1 MYGDLQSAMEATVS
15 KAQARREIEKHNASW
30 AEFVAECGE
39 YESYSG
45 ADVLG
50 WLGY

>member
-1 MYGDLQSAMEATVS
+1 MTFSEAMEATVS
-15 KAQARREIEKHNASW
+15 ASDARREIETNHGCDW
-30 AEFVAECGE
+30 AEFVAEHGE
-39 YESYSG
+39 RTEYPG